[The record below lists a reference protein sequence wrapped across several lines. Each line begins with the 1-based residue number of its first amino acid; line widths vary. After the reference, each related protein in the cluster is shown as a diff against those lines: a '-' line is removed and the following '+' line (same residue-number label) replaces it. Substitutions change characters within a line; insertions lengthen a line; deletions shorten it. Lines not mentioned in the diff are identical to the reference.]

1 MLKPNDTYG
10 SERDDHAKGATD
22 AVSQQMIDDYEVLVF
37 DLDGTLVRLE
47 VDWDAVA
54 DDVAET
60 LREFDVDPP
69 ESLWGMLETA
79 DDNGFRSEIE
89 DVISAYERDG
99 AAVST
104 RLPAANTVPATTT
117 GVGVCSLNSESAC
130 RIALSE
136 HGLDRIDVVVG
147 RDTVPAEKPD
157 PLPLLETIDRLGGD
171 PTETLFI
178 GDTDRDATTA
188 GRAGVDYVDV
198 SRWLRA
204 YQ

>member
-1 MLKPNDTYG
+1 
-10 SERDDHAKGATD
+10 
-22 AVSQQMIDDYEVLVF
+22 MIDDYGTLVF

-47 VDWDAVA
+47 VDWDAVI
-54 DDVAET
+54 DDVAAI
-60 LREFDVDPP
+60 LRERGIDPP
-69 ESLWGMLETA
+69 GSLWGMLATA
-79 DDNGFRSEIE
+79 DDNGHRSAIE

-104 RLPAANTVPATTT
+104 RLPAANTVPADPI

-136 HGLDRIDVVVG
+136 HGLDRIEIVVG

-157 PLPLLETIDRLGGD
+157 PLPLLETIDRLDGD
-171 PTETLFI
+171 PSDALFI

-188 GRAGVDYVDV
+188 ERAGVDYADV
-198 SRWLRA
+198 PRWLRA
-204 YQ
+204 YK